1 MICTRFAAY
10 KGRSSKEIGD
20 ILDVGEYLVA
30 ILLNHENLTESE
42 CLARFRLYLQ
52 DIETR
57 FEGFSG
63 LIAAFDDTSQ
73 ERTSTNESETIH
85 DRHQARVA
93 V

>member
-1 MICTRFAAY
+1 MIGTRFAAY
-10 KGRSSKEIGD
+10 NGRTSKEIGD

-30 ILLNHENLTESE
+30 ILLNHENLTEDE
-42 CLARFRLYLQ
+42 CLARFRLYLE

-57 FEGFSG
+57 FDGFSG
-63 LIAAFDDTSQ
+63 LVAAFDDNS
-73 ERTSTNESETIH
+73 EEHPNNESEMIH